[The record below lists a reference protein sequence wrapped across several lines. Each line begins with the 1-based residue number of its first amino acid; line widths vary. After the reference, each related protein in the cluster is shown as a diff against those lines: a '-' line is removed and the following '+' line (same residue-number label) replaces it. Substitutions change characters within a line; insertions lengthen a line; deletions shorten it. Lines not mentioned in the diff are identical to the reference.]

1 MKTAEEKAQFFIEA
15 AEHYSVNFGEWR
27 KESKQAL
34 IKLFK
39 EQDRDTRHACAE
51 AVNSIALDDNAIS
64 AAHNAVMNTKAV

>member
-27 KESKQAL
+27 EESKQAL

-51 AVNSIALDDNAIS
+51 AVLQCGTVKG
-64 AAHNAVMNTKAV
+64 AHDACMNVKAV